1 MTSGFARWIL
11 VSNPVDVDAVNRYWK
26 ALGLFQSIHY
36 VIDAFREAAISSNQ
50 GVVAFAQAY
59 RELFKNS
66 GEPPRAV
73 YFDKQL
79 VQALEARVP
88 KLSEKDRCSVRWILE
103 SIRGRPS
110 SD

>member
-1 MTSGFARWIL
+1 
-11 VSNPVDVDAVNRYWK
+11 
-26 ALGLFQSIHY
+26 LGLFQSGRH
-36 VIDAFREAAISSNQ
+36 VIEAFREAAIGSNER
-50 GVVAFAQAY
+50 VVAFTHAY

-79 VQALEARVP
+79 VQALEASVP
-88 KLSEKDRCSVRWILE
+88 KLSEKDRSSVGWILE

-110 SD
+110 SH